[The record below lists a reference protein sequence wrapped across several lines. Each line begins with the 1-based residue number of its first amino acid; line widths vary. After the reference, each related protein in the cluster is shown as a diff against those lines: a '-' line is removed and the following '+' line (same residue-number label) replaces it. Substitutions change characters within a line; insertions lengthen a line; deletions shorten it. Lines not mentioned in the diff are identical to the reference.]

1 MKEVRMFIC
10 IILICSEGVIVSAS
24 ACPVSESFFLS
35 ATDSVEQTSVV
46 IAEPFNADTVIGSSL
61 SLSLDTAEVKKKTSF
76 FRRFL
81 NYFNDANKPKPR
93 KKFDFS
99 IIGGPHYSSDTKLG
113 LGLVAAGLYQGKDTL
128 MQPSMVSLYGDVSTT
143 GFYLLGV
150 KGTHFF
156 PRR

>member
-99 IIGGPHYSSDTKLG
+99 IIGGPLSYI
-113 LGLVAAGLYQGKDTL
+113 
-128 MQPSMVSLYGDVSTT
+128 
-143 GFYLLGV
+143 
-150 KGTHFF
+150 
-156 PRR
+156 R